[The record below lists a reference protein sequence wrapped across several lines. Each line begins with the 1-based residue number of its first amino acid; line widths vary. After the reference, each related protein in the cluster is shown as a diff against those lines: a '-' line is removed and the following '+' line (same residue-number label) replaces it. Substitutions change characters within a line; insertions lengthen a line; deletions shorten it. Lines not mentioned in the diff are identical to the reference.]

1 MTLAEWL
8 KGLMYQPQVAGIL
21 KCLSEEM
28 VWPGR
33 LHFNH
38 QSFFIASMVQL
49 WMDGVW
55 VYGLMHV

>member
-1 MTLAEWL
+1 MAKRTHVSASSSWDFE
-8 KGLMYQPQVAGIL
+8 I
-21 KCLSEEM
+21 CLSEEM